1 MVDRKIAGYT
11 VLEHSFFSRGFIAML
26 LVHPYRRVSVA
37 GDAPYGHLIAVKAS
51 LEPSPLVLPMV

>member
-1 MVDRKIAGYT
+1 
-11 VLEHSFFSRGFIAML
+11 ML